1 IELPMMRSST
11 FRALAGC
18 AAITVVVA
26 CGGGGYSSGST
37 PPPIPAPNPP
47 PSSNVTLAV
56 EQVFSNLSFSSPVA
70 MLQAPGEATRWFVV
84 EQAGVVRVFDNVA
97 NVTVSTTF
105 VNITS
110 RVLSGGE
117 LGLLGMAFH
126 PGWAPANR
134 RVYLSYTNGASG
146 RVSLISEFQADA
158 AGTTLDPASERILLV
173 INQPEA
179 NHNGGGI
186 AFGPDGFLYI
196 GMGDGGGG
204 GDLHGAIGNGQNNMT
219 LLGKILRIDVAPA
232 VGYAIPA
239 GNAFPSTNTQC
250 GLNGSGTQNCPEIFA
265 VGFRNPW
272 RWSFDRT
279 TRELWVAD
287 VGQNLWE
294 EANRVTVGGNYG
306 WRCREGAHSFNTNCG
321 GAQNLIDPVVEYGH
335 SVGFSI
341 TGGYVY
347 RGATFP
353 TLQGRYVFGDFG
365 GRIWNIARDTAPT
378 LDVTNTTAP
387 VLATGL
393 SISSFAEGNDGELYV
408 VHHGGTLHRL
418 RVP

>member
-1 IELPMMRSST
+1 M
-11 FRALAGC
+11 
-18 AAITVVVA
+18 
-26 CGGGGYSSGST
+26 
-37 PPPIPAPNPP
+37 
-47 PSSNVTLAV
+47 TLAV
-56 EQVFSNLSFSSPVA
+56 EQVFSSLGFTNPVA
-70 MLQAPGEATRWFVV
+70 MLQAPGDATRWFVV

-110 RVLSGGE
+110 GVRSGGE

-126 PGWAPANR
+126 PAWSPTNR
-134 RVYLSYTNGASG
+134 RVFLSYTNGTNPL
-146 RVSLISEFQADA
+146 VSRISEFTADA
-158 AGTTLDPASERILLV
+158 SGITLDPASERILLV
-173 INQPEA
+173 INQPET

-204 GDLHGAIGNGQNNMT
+204 GDMHGTIGNGQNLMT
-219 LLGKILRIDVAPA
+219 LLGKMLRIDVSPA
-232 VGYAIPA
+232 SGYMIPPA
-239 GNAFPSTNTQC
+239 NPFATNPQC
-250 GLNGSGTQNCPEIFA
+250 GVNGSGAQNCPEIFA
-265 VGFRNPW
+265 YGFRNPW

-279 TRELWVAD
+279 TGELWVGD

-294 EANRVTVGGNYG
+294 EASRVTINGNYG

-335 SVGFSI
+335 AVGFSI

-347 RGATFP
+347 RGAAFP

-418 RVP
+418 RAL